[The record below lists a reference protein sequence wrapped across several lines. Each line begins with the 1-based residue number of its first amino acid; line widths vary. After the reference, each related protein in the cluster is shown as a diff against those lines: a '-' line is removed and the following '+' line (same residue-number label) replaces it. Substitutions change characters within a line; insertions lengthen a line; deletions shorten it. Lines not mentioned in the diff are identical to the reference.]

1 MTSSDPKSTITPIR
15 VLYIVGSGR
24 SGSTIIANVLD
35 QIPGTVSPGELYYL
49 WDRGLIGNDRCGCGK
64 PLRSCELWST
74 LIADTL
80 ESNEDPSV
88 MVHRRN
94 ATVRTRHLVR
104 VFLGRKNDQ
113 LRAFLDPTARV
124 YRALSD
130 RTNSTVIVDSSKVP
144 VYGLALA
151 KHPAFDVRFLHLVRD
166 PRAVAYSWQRK
177 KDSLAGNTKRL
188 MTQHS
193 ATKSSLM
200 WIGWNGIAQLL
211 WGRSRRYLR
220 IRYEDFVAAP
230 QETCIKILRH
240 AGQPNPDL
248 SVFTATTTVHL
259 EPSHS
264 VSGNPA
270 RFSTGNVSITSDSEW
285 TEKLAR
291 NSRIVTVA
299 LTWPL
304 LLWYRYWGRS

>member
-1 MTSSDPKSTITPIR
+1 MTSRNPGQDFEPIR

-24 SGSTIIANVLD
+24 SGSTIIANILD

-64 PLRSCELWST
+64 PLHSCELWSALISET
-74 LIADTL
+74 LGADA
-80 ESNEDPSV
+80 DPGV
-88 MVHRRN
+88 MVRRRN

-104 VFLGRKNDQ
+104 ILSGRNKRDLQ
-113 LRAFLDPTARV
+113 AFLDPTARV
-124 YRALSD
+124 YRALSA
-130 RTNSTVIVDSSKVP
+130 RTGSTLIVDSSKVP

-151 KHPAFDVRFLHLVRD
+151 RHKAFDVRFLHLVRD
-166 PRAVAYSWQRK
+166 PRAVAFSWQRK
-177 KDSLAGNTKRL
+177 KDSLTGNTKRL

-193 ATKSSLM
+193 AAKSSLM
-200 WIGWNGIAQLL
+200 WIGWNAIAQIL
-211 WGRSRRYLR
+211 WARSDSYLR
-220 IRYEDFVAAP
+220 IRYEDFVTAP
-230 QETCIKILRH
+230 QETCAAILRH
-240 AGQPNPDL
+240 AGVPDPDL
-248 SVFTATTTVHL
+248 SAFVGPTTVHL

-270 RFSTGNVSITSDSEW
+270 RFSTGNVSIRGDSEW
-285 TEKLAR
+285 TEKLR
-291 NSRIVTVA
+291 PKSRIVTIA

>member
-1 MTSSDPKSTITPIR
+1 MTSSDPKSIPAPIR

-24 SGSTIIANVLD
+24 SGSTIIANILD

-64 PLRSCELWST
+64 PLASCELWSS
-74 LIADTL
+74 LIEDTL
-80 ESNEDPSV
+80 GSNEDPAA
-88 MVHRRN
+88 MVRRRN
-94 ATVRTRHLVR
+94 ATVRTRHLITI
-104 VFLGRKNDQ
+104 LAGRKRQEMN
-113 LRAFLDPTARV
+113 AFLDPTARV
-124 YRALSD
+124 YRALSE
-130 RTNSTVIVDSSKVP
+130 RTGSTLIVDSSKVP

-151 KHPAFDVRFLHLVRD
+151 KHPGFDVRFLHLVRD

-177 KDSLAGNTKRL
+177 KDSLAGNTRRL

-193 ATKSSLM
+193 ATMSSLM
-200 WIGWNGIAQLL
+200 WTGWNTIAQLL
-211 WGRSRRYLR
+211 WGRSERYLR
-220 IRYEDFVAAP
+220 VRYEDFVANP
-230 QETCIKILRH
+230 QQICTEILRH
-240 AGQPNPDL
+240 AGDTDPDL
-248 SVFTATTTVHL
+248 SAFTDAKTVHL

-270 RFSTGNVSITSDSEW
+270 RFSTGSVSIRSDNEW
-285 TEKLAR
+285 TEKLTR
-291 NSRIVTVA
+291 NSRVVTVA